1 MVGST
6 PRKIERASLITSG
19 SSGRL
24 NAGPAGGALPGGGG
38 GSTAKEVGTNEVTN
52 TQDMKSTSGTFR
64 HENRMLLI
72 VEA

>member
-19 SSGRL
+19 SSGGVI
-24 NAGPAGGALPGGGG
+24 AGPAGAALPGCG
-38 GSTAKEVGTNEVTN
+38 GSTAKEFVTSEVTKA
-52 TQDMKSTSGTFR
+52 QDMNSASGTFR